1 MRSDALRRI
10 VPAALLAMS
19 FPVLLAGL
27 LGLTAPLWLP
37 LLLTVLSALFH
48 LCDLPHF
55 FKGERRH
62 MAIFVHN
69 DHPVFLCS

>member
-27 LGLTAPLWLP
+27 LGVPGVTLMVIL
-37 LLLTVLSALFH
+37 
-48 LCDLPHF
+48 
-55 FKGERRH
+55 G
-62 MAIFVHN
+62 M
-69 DHPVFLCS
+69 FL

>member
-37 LLLTVLSALFH
+37 LLLAGLRPGKKAE
-48 LCDLPHF
+48 
-55 FKGERRH
+55 GETTST
-62 MAIFVHN
+62 AGKK
-69 DHPVFLCS
+69 D